1 MLYTVEQVADQ
12 LNVSKATV
20 YNKIKLN
27 QFKDK
32 IIIEK
37 GQTMLSQDLIDL
49 IQSETKVK
57 PNTDQKTGILDEDLV
72 KLNLKLVDSLME
84 QLKEARAEIKEKD
97 IIIAEQLT
105 ESNLRVKEANELT
118 RNGQVLQSQNI
129 KYIEL
134 TEKVREESVKKGFMS
149 KLFKK

>member
-1 MLYTVEQVADQ
+1 MLYTVEQVANQ

-32 IIIEK
+32 IILEK
-37 GQTMLSQDLIDL
+37 GQTMLSQALIDL

-57 PNTDQKTGILDEDLV
+57 TNTDQKAGIVDEDLV

-105 ESNLRVKEANELT
+105 ESNLRIKEANELT

-134 TEKVREESVKKGFMS
+134 TEKVREKSVTKGFMS
-149 KLFKK
+149 RLFKK